1 MTHLFNLSNKAAIF
15 LLVTMLVGCSS
26 PGMQTQ
32 SEHEYEV
39 NSTSLPELQQQNRG
53 AGYASGE
60 LELSS
65 LTDGYHHPAVAALFQ
80 QAEQAR
86 QKHQWRKALK
96 YLDQARQI
104 QPRNPAVLYRQAWI
118 NLKLGKPAQA
128 EQLLLR
134 AKVFSKN
141 AELTRRLDWLLAD
154 ALSRQGRGS
163 EAEAARSR
171 ATR

>member
-1 MTHLFNLSNKAAIF
+1 MSEMCKQAGIFTTVVLAAFLSA
-15 LLVTMLVGCSS
+15 CSA
-26 PGMQTQ
+26 PMKQV
-32 SEHEYEV
+32 EPEYEV
-39 NSTSLPELQQQNRG
+39 SSASLPELKQQNG
-53 AGYASGE
+53 GGTGYPARE

-65 LTDGYHHPAVAALFQ
+65 LTDGHHHPAIAALFS

-86 QKHQWRKALK
+86 QKHQWHNALK

-104 QPRNPAVLYRQAWI
+104 EPRNPAVLYRQAWV

-163 EAEAARSR
+163 EAKAARER